1 MEKITYQR
9 IYQRMQLQTETKRNK
24 MKKVIM
30 MIGLISVIGLNLNT
44 AANALVLVDGYFK
57 SNGTYVD
64 SHYRTSPDGV
74 CWNNFSGC

>member
-1 MEKITYQR
+1 MNNKTN
-9 IYQRMQLQTETKRNK
+9 KGNK

-30 MIGLISVIGLNLNT
+30 MIGLISVIGLNLNS

-64 SHYRTSPDGV
+64 SHFRTNPDGF
-74 CWNNFSGC
+74 CSNNFSGC

>member
-1 MEKITYQR
+1 MNNNK
-9 IYQRMQLQTETKRNK
+9 QLTKGNK
-24 MKKVIM
+24 MRKFMI
-30 MIGLISVIGLNLNT
+30 MIGLVSVMGLNLNT

-64 SHYRTSPDGV
+64 SHYRTNPDGF

>member
-1 MEKITYQR
+1 MNINK
-9 IYQRMQLQTETKRNK
+9 QLKKGNK
-24 MKKVIM
+24 MRKFMI
-30 MIGLISVIGLNLNT
+30 MIGLVSVMGLNLNT

-64 SHYRTSPDGV
+64 SHYRTNPDGF

>member
-1 MEKITYQR
+1 MNTNKQITKGN
-9 IYQRMQLQTETKRNK
+9 T

-44 AANALVLVDGYFK
+44 AANALVPVDGYFK

>member
-1 MEKITYQR
+1 MNINKQV
-9 IYQRMQLQTETKRNK
+9 TKGNK
-24 MKKVIM
+24 MRKFMI
-30 MIGLISVIGLNLNT
+30 MIGLVSVMGLNLNT

-64 SHYRTSPDGV
+64 SHYRTSPDGF